1 MPKFYNILNDLH
13 ELQPN
18 LSFNRSQLQEV
29 MAKVFDQN
37 YQQWKMEKKHKQ
49 DYVEVMTR
57 RIKNIG
63 RFVHQGETHERLW
76 ANDLPWVKK
85 AKKDK
90 AEGEKDFFFGYDTE
104 MQLAYR
110 THINDKTKEKDFA
123 KEVKPQKGKGVTAPC
138 IATWA
143 DGMQRKVPEL
153 TCKAFMDLQQ
163 GRQGAKAGTGK
174 DHIEGMEWTGT
185 HPDTQHAIYLK
196 MKPDRG
202 FQNFF
207 QDSKIKFQD
216 SKIQN
221 YQDSKIK
228 FQDSKLSRFQ
238 LLICF
243 TFKFQDS
250 KFKTILM

>member
-1 MPKFYNILNDLH
+1 MPKFYKILNDLH

-37 YQQWKMEKKHKQ
+37 YKEWKMNEKHKA

-57 RIKNIG
+57 RIKNLA
-63 RFVHQGETHERLW
+63 RFVHQGETHETLW

-85 AKKDK
+85 HL
-90 AEGEKDFFFGYDTE
+90 AEQAEPEKDYFFGYDTE

-110 THINDKTKEKDFA
+110 THIKDKKKEKDFA
-123 KEVKPQKGKGVTAPC
+123 MEVKPQKGKGVTAPC

-153 TCKAFMDLQQ
+153 TYQAFIDLQQ

-185 HPDTQHAIYLK
+185 HPDTQHSIYLK

-216 SKIQN
+216 SKI
-221 YQDSKIK
+221 K
-228 FQDSKLSRFQ
+228 FLNSNFSRFQ
-238 LLICF
+238 N
-243 TFKFQDS
+243 
-250 KFKTILM
+250 